1 MKNSLELREERLNL
15 QEELTNLVGQAE
27 TRELEEGENSRLAEL
42 RSRIDEIDAEL
53 ETIEKENRQIEI
65 NNANNTNLNTKETME
80 NKQVRLYD
88 VIKAVVNGNVTDEMR
103 GYVQGSKINFRSDI
117 QAQGAAGTGVEAVPE
132 DKKNLDVAIRNA
144 SVLSKLG
151 CTWFG
156 NAKGD
161 ISIPKYSG
169 SIVGWKGE
177 IEKADNGEGT
187 FEEVLLQ
194 PKRLT
199 AVLNVSKLFLAQT
212 SDDAEA
218 ILIRDLAEA
227 ISEKFDKTV
236 FSADSGT
243 TTRPEGLFYDS
254 GYTATGETLS
264 AITYSDVLDLEY
276 GVEKKNGTDFIFVA
290 NPRVKYHLKGTQ
302 MASGLQ
308 MVYDRGEIDGY
319 KAIVSNSVVDG
330 GLMAFVPRDLAVAV
344 WDNIEITVDNNTRAE
359 YGEVRLIVNF
369 YCDCARRGDRFA
381 AAVYSAE

>member
-1 MKNSLELREERLNL
+1 MKNSLELKEERMNL
-15 QEELTNLVGQAE
+15 SEELTNIVNGAE
-27 TRELEEGENSRLAEL
+27 TRELEDAENSRLAEI

-53 ETIEKENRQIEI
+53 EAIEKENRQIEI

-80 NKQVRLYD
+80 NKQIRLYD

-103 GYVQGSKINFRSDI
+103 GFVQGSKINFRSDI
-117 QAQGAAGTGVEAVPE
+117 QAQGTAGTGVEAIPE
-132 DKKNLDVAIRNA
+132 DKKDLMVAIRNA
-144 SVLSKLG
+144 SVLNKLG

-156 NAKGD
+156 NAVGD
-161 ISIPKYSG
+161 ISIPRYSG
-169 SIVGWKGE
+169 SVCGWKGE

-187 FEEVLLQ
+187 FDEVLLQ

-212 SDDAEA
+212 SEDAEA
-218 ILIRDLAEA
+218 ILIRDLADS
-227 ISEKFDKTV
+227 ISEKFDSTI

-243 TTRPEGLFYDS
+243 TTRPEGLFYNT

-264 AITYSDVLDLEY
+264 GVSYQDVLDLEY
-276 GVEKKNGTDFIFVA
+276 GVEKHNGTDFVFVA

-302 MASGLQ
+302 QGCCLS
-308 MVYDRGEIDGY
+308 MVYNNNEIDGH

-330 GLMAFVPRDLAVAV
+330 GLMAIAPRDLAVAV
-344 WDNIEITVDNNTRAE
+344 WNNLEITVDNTSRAE

-369 YCDCARRGDRFA
+369 YCDAKLRGDRVA
-381 AAVYSAE
+381 AAVFSAE

>member
-1 MKNSLELREERLNL
+1 MKNSLELREERLAL
-15 QEELTNLVGQAE
+15 QEEITNLVGQAE
-27 TRELEEGENSRLAEL
+27 TRELEEGENSRLAEI

-53 ETIEKENRQIEI
+53 EAIEKENRQIEI
-65 NNANNTNLNTKETME
+65 NNANNINKNNLNTME
-80 NKQVRLYD
+80 NKQIRLFD
-88 VIKAVVNGNVTDEMR
+88 VIKGVAEGNVTDEMR
-103 GYVQGSKINFRSDI
+103 QFVSGNKINFRSDI
-117 QAQGAAGTGVEAVPE
+117 QAQGAAGTGIEAVPE
-132 DKKNLDVAIRNA
+132 DKKDLQVAIRNA
-144 SVLSKLG
+144 SVLNRIG

-161 ISIPKYSG
+161 ISIPRYSG
-169 SIVGWKGE
+169 SVVGWKGE

-187 FEEVLLQ
+187 FDEVLLQ

-212 SDDAEA
+212 SGDAEA

-227 ISEKFDKTV
+227 ISEKLDKTV
-236 FSADSGT
+236 FGAESGST
-243 TTRPEGLFYDS
+243 TVPAGLFNDT

-264 AITYSDVLDLEY
+264 GVNYESVLDLEY
-276 GVEKKNGTDFIFVA
+276 GVEKHNGTDFVFVA

-308 MVYDRGEIDGY
+308 MVYDKNEIDGY

-330 GLMAFVPRDLAVAV
+330 GLMAITPRDLAVAV

-359 YGEVRLIVNF
+359 YGEVRLIVNYF
-369 YCDCARRGDRFA
+369 VDCKLRGDRIA